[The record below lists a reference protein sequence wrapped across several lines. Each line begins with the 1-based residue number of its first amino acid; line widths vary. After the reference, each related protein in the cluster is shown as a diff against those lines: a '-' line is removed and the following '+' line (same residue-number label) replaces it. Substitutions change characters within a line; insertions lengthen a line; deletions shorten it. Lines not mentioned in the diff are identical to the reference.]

1 MADPILLNAL
11 SMNLLMEA
19 ALEEAS
25 ATVHHALGRLK
36 EITEASNA
44 SALMKKMALGV
55 SQRPAMELP
64 PVTPAMNLLL
74 VPS

>member
-1 MADPILLNAL
+1 
-11 SMNLLMEA
+11 
-19 ALEEAS
+19 
-25 ATVHHALGRLK
+25 
-36 EITEASNA
+36 
-44 SALMKKMALGV
+44 MKKMALGV

>member
-11 SMNLLMEA
+11 SMNLPMGA